1 MNTADTHQS
10 HVQTE
15 NVNWPHSA
23 STVISGR
30 RDTQNAMTDDKMESK
45 KSKHKLNIDM
55 EPNDKEDSNKID
67 SNLFAYLV
75 AQRDVVLEDRL
86 HSLRLE
92 QARRQKQV
100 DMLVEQFLIRLIP
113 VTESLQELVG
123 QLLGMERRIRN
134 TVGVFPVTTTIQ
146 IIPVEHFF

>member
-1 MNTADTHQS
+1 
-10 HVQTE
+10 
-15 NVNWPHSA
+15 
-23 STVISGR
+23 
-30 RDTQNAMTDDKMESK
+30 MTDDKMESK
-45 KSKHKLNIDM
+45 KSKHKLNIYM